1 MKGNGVRENK
11 TLPRLG
17 IVLLFA
23 LTFFWGTNWPAM
35 KFVLGEIRPWTFR
48 TLCLL
53 FGGIGLLIIA
63 RLAGQSLAI
72 PNKGLKPLL
81 LATLLNVT
89 GWYILTAYGLVH
101 MRAGRAVIIA
111 YTMPVWAGVMARVIL
126 KEPLTLAQLI
136 GLALGLTGLAVLLA
150 PGLRGANISPLGVAF
165 MLAAAISW
173 AGGTIVMKYYRWSMS
188 TLLLTGWQL
197 LIGGI
202 PIVLGAL
209 VLEPVTALVHVSWKA
224 ALLSAYT
231 ISLSVIFGQWAWF
244 KVVDLLPTSVAAIG
258 ILAAPVV
265 GVFSSALFLCEPIGF
280 HEIAGLILVVTAL
293 AIVMIGLE
301 GLRLGS
307 RKLRG

>member
-1 MKGNGVRENK
+1 MKESKN
-11 TLPRLG
+11 LSHLG
-17 IVLLFA
+17 IGLLIA
-23 LTFFWGTNWPAM
+23 LSLLWGSNWPAM

-48 TLCLL
+48 SLCLL
-53 FGGIGLLIIA
+53 FGGTGLLIIA
-63 RLAGQSLAI
+63 RLAGHSLAI
-72 PNKGLKPLL
+72 PIKELKPLL
-81 LATLLNVT
+81 LATLFNVT

-111 YTMPVWAGVMARVIL
+111 YTMPVWTGIMARVML
-126 KEPLTLAQLI
+126 KEPLTSAQLI
-136 GLALGLTGLAVLLA
+136 GLSLGLSGLAVLLV
-150 PGLRGANISPLGVAF
+150 PGLKGANISPLGVAF

-209 VLEPVTALVHVSWKA
+209 LFEPVAALAHVSWQA
-224 ALLSAYT
+224 ALVSAYT
-231 ISLSVIFGQWAWF
+231 ISLPVIFGQWAWF

-265 GVFSSALFLCEPIGF
+265 GVFSSALFLGEPVGF
-280 HEIAGLILVVTAL
+280 YEITGLVLVVAAL
-293 AIVMIGLE
+293 GIVMIGAE
-301 GLRLGS
+301 GLRPSL
-307 RKLRG
+307 RKPRS